1 MKTTGQPPTDRDPAS
16 RPAPERGD
24 TEFDDLDRDD
34 IEVYDVDV
42 IDDLESGPDTATPG
56 GPANGPATV
65 DPRMRD
71 RWVTARRAEGRR
83 RLRILAGVV
92 GFFSVLGIAY
102 LIAQSP
108 LLGADTITVKGAAG
122 VTPDQIRTAAHIED
136 GAALLFLDTGRVA
149 RRVEA
154 LPGVARARVETDLPN
169 TVVITVT
176 ERVPVAWT
184 RTTGTVPIAVVDAS
198 GRVIRLVA
206 QPPPALPE
214 VVAPGG
220 VVVPGAT
227 VTDAVAYRGLG
238 ALPAPLRLLART
250 LTVRAG
256 EGRLTISGSP
266 PVADTV
272 AFGPMTGM
280 RQKGIAA
287 MAVLNDLVSRD
298 QRDGVLDV
306 SVPGAPTTQGHEP
319 LHSKG

>member
-1 MKTTGQPPTDRDPAS
+1 MGVDAIEVDDIEIVEE
-16 RPAPERGD
+16 PAPE
-24 TEFDDLDRDD
+24 DDA
-34 IEVYDVDV
+34 
-42 IDDLESGPDTATPG
+42 GTPG
-56 GPANGPATV
+56 GPPFDGATV

-83 RLRILAGVV
+83 RLRILAAVV
-92 GFFSVLGIAY
+92 GVFSVLGIAY

-122 VTPDQIRTAAHIED
+122 TTSEQIRTAARIED
-136 GAALLFLDTGRVA
+136 GAPLLFLDTGRVA
-149 RRVEA
+149 GRVEA
-154 LPGVARARVETDLPN
+154 LPGVARARVETELPN

-198 GRVIRLVA
+198 GRVIRLDA

-214 VVAPGG
+214 VVGAAG
-220 VVVPGAT
+220 VLVPGAT
-227 VTDAVAYRGLG
+227 VTDPAAYHGLG
-238 ALPAPLRLLART
+238 ELPAPLRLLSRT

-272 AFGPMTGM
+272 AFGPMTAM
-280 RQKGIAA
+280 RAKGVAA
-287 MAVLNDLVSRD
+287 LAVLNDLVARG
-298 QRDGVLDV
+298 QRVGVLDV
-306 SVPGAPTTQGHEP
+306 SVPGAPTTQGQEP
-319 LHSKG
+319 LRAAS